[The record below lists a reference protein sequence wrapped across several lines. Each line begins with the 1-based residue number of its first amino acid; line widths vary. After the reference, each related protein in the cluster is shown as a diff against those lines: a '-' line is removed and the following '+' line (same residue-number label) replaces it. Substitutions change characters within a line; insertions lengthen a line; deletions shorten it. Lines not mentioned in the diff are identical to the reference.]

1 MSNFGFLETKKEF
14 ADFAPAA
21 IEAEKLFYI
30 SPRLCAGDC
39 RTALELAV
47 NWVYDCDAQI
57 QRPYKDNLANLIYE
71 YDFKSAL
78 PYDTWKKLTVL
89 KDIGNLAIHSKKVIS
104 REDALLCLKN
114 LFEFIDWI
122 DYSYGREYIAKTFR
136 DHLIPKPES
145 EIYAERI
152 KNQAIALKDHA
163 RKQQELTEELARLRK
178 ELAAAKEKNQKE
190 RHFQPEKISE
200 FKTRKVYIDIDM
212 KLEGWIFDGPTANV
226 IEEMDVVLRKPDGS
240 YQNGAADY
248 VLMGRDGR
256 PLAVV
261 EAKKTSKDP
270 NVGKEQARFYAEALE
285 QKYGR
290 RPMIFLTN
298 GFETYFWD
306 EISAPPR
313 RVSGIFSQEDLERFM
328 NRRELPHPKLEE
340 LEIKDSITNRPYQK
354 EAIRAVCA
362 NIQKGNRKH
371 LLVMATGTGKTR
383 TAASLVDVLSR
394 GNVITNVLYLADR
407 RELVKQSKNAFHEN
421 LPDMSLCNLCSNKD
435 AGNEKARVVF
445 STYPTILNAID
456 ERKGKEGEKLYSPSH
471 FDLIIIDE
479 SHRSIFKKYRA
490 IFEYFDAHLLGLT
503 ATPKTEVDRNTYDFF
518 DMENGDP
525 TYAYSYQ
532 QAIEEDYLVPYYN
545 YETSTKF
552 IEEGIHYD
560 ELSEEDKKRYED
572 DFAEDGHVPDEIPSS
587 ALNRFVFNQDT
598 VDKVIT
604 DLMQKGIRTAGGNRI
619 GKTII
624 FAENKKHAQY
634 IVDRFD
640 ALYPK
645 YNGTYA
651 ARVVCDDSYVDRTID
666 LFKVPDKE
674 PYIAVSV
681 DMLDTG
687 IDVPEIT
694 NLVFFKKV
702 RSKAKFWQMI
712 GRGTRKC
719 DGIECVDQKGSS
731 FNKKYFYIFDYCSN
745 FEFFRQKQDK
755 PDQTG
760 NTVISLSEGIFSDRI
775 SLAAILQKEKYAAKE
790 YQDWRKEMVNT
801 VLGQVKELNSNSAA
815 IRLHMQAVEDF
826 KDEKIYDDLTVN
838 KVTELKKE
846 VAPLVSLDYE
856 DIDAQRFDYFM
867 YNLML
872 AFANG
877 DKSFPSRKATLMDTA
892 DRLSNK
898 TSIDAVKSELPILK
912 KIGTD
917 EFWANVTLLDME
929 EIRKRLRPLL
939 QYLRIDGGNP
949 IVVTNLHDE
958 VTDEKEG
965 NPIMPEEQ
973 KPYKERVEHY
983 FLAHQDSPA
992 VQKLIKNEPI
1002 TEIDYAELGR
1012 IFTQELGSKEEFIQS
1027 FPDYAVHLDFGLVVR
1042 KIAKMDH
1049 KAAEA
1054 AFSKFINDENLNAVQ
1069 IAFIRKVITYVE
1081 VNGYMDDA
1089 TKIFYAPFDRPA
1101 MDRIFNVK
1109 QQGEIIHIIN
1119 TIKSNAVLIR
1129 A

>member
-163 RKQQELTEELARLRK
+163 KKQQELTEELTRLRK

-421 LPDMSLCNLCSNKD
+421 LPDMSLCNLC
-435 AGNEKARVVF
+435 R
-445 STYPTILNAID
+445 
-456 ERKGKEGEKLYSPSH
+456 
-471 FDLIIIDE
+471 
-479 SHRSIFKKYRA
+479 
-490 IFEYFDAHLLGLT
+490 LT
-503 ATPKTEVDRNTYDFF
+503 T
-518 DMENGDP
+518 
-525 TYAYSYQ
+525 
-532 QAIEEDYLVPYYN
+532 QA
-545 YETSTKF
+545 
-552 IEEGIHYD
+552 
-560 ELSEEDKKRYED
+560 
-572 DFAEDGHVPDEIPSS
+572 
-587 ALNRFVFNQDT
+587 
-598 VDKVIT
+598 
-604 DLMQKGIRTAGGNRI
+604 
-619 GKTII
+619 
-624 FAENKKHAQY
+624 
-634 IVDRFD
+634 
-640 ALYPK
+640 
-645 YNGTYA
+645 
-651 ARVVCDDSYVDRTID
+651 
-666 LFKVPDKE
+666 LF
-674 PYIAVSV
+674 
-681 DMLDTG
+681 
-687 IDVPEIT
+687 
-694 NLVFFKKV
+694 
-702 RSKAKFWQMI
+702 
-712 GRGTRKC
+712 C
-719 DGIECVDQKGSS
+719 
-731 FNKKYFYIFDYCSN
+731 
-745 FEFFRQKQDK
+745 
-755 PDQTG
+755 
-760 NTVISLSEGIFSDRI
+760 
-775 SLAAILQKEKYAAKE
+775 
-790 YQDWRKEMVNT
+790 
-801 VLGQVKELNSNSAA
+801 
-815 IRLHMQAVEDF
+815 
-826 KDEKIYDDLTVN
+826 
-838 KVTELKKE
+838 
-846 VAPLVSLDYE
+846 
-856 DIDAQRFDYFM
+856 
-867 YNLML
+867 
-872 AFANG
+872 
-877 DKSFPSRKATLMDTA
+877 
-892 DRLSNK
+892 
-898 TSIDAVKSELPILK
+898 
-912 KIGTD
+912 
-917 EFWANVTLLDME
+917 
-929 EIRKRLRPLL
+929 LR
-939 QYLRIDGGNP
+939 
-949 IVVTNLHDE
+949 
-958 VTDEKEG
+958 
-965 NPIMPEEQ
+965 
-973 KPYKERVEHY
+973 
-983 FLAHQDSPA
+983 
-992 VQKLIKNEPI
+992 
-1002 TEIDYAELGR
+1002 
-1012 IFTQELGSKEEFIQS
+1012 
-1027 FPDYAVHLDFGLVVR
+1027 
-1042 KIAKMDH
+1042 
-1049 KAAEA
+1049 
-1054 AFSKFINDENLNAVQ
+1054 
-1069 IAFIRKVITYVE
+1069 
-1081 VNGYMDDA
+1081 
-1089 TKIFYAPFDRPA
+1089 
-1101 MDRIFNVK
+1101 
-1109 QQGEIIHIIN
+1109 
-1119 TIKSNAVLIR
+1119 
-1129 A
+1129 